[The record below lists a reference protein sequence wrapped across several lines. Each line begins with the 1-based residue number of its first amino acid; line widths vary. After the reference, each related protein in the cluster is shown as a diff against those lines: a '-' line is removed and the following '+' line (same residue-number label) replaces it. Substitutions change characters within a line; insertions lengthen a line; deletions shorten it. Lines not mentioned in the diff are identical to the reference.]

1 MTDRIPGQL
10 IPGGEERW
18 APFRPEQ
25 VQALLEGMPAP
36 WWIAGGW
43 AMDLVLGQTT
53 RPHGDI
59 EIAVL
64 RKDQLVLQRQLSG
77 WDVRIADVGALLV
90 WPSGV
95 PLPETQHA
103 LWAREPELRDAWQLE
118 VAFERSEGTRWV
130 YRRDARI
137 WCELEELG
145 LRDRRGIPYL
155 RPEIVLL
162 YKSKAPRAVDEA
174 DRDQLIRRLE
184 TSGCEWLAGALA
196 TIDPAHPWLESL
208 AGASR

>member
-1 MTDRIPGQL
+1 LSEVTPARL
-10 IPGGEERW
+10 VPGGEERW

-25 VQALLEGMPAP
+25 VQALLEGMAAP

-43 AMDLVLGQTT
+43 AMDLFLEQVT

-77 WDVRIADVGALLV
+77 WEVRIADIGALV
-90 WPSGV
+90 EWPSGF

-103 LWAREPELRDAWQLE
+103 LWVREPSIRDAWQLE
-118 VAFERSEGTRWV
+118 ITFERSEGTRWI

-137 WCELEELG
+137 SRDLDELG
-145 LRDRRGIPYL
+145 LRDPRGIPYL

-162 YKSKAPRAVDEA
+162 YKSKARRAVDEA
-174 DRDQLIRRLE
+174 DRDRLLPRMDPA
-184 TSGCEWLAGALA
+184 GREWLARALA
-196 TIDPAHPWLESL
+196 TIDPAHPWLEGL
-208 AGASR
+208 ASATR